1 MGSYRGYLSEHVD
14 MIVRLADKGM
24 PASEIA
30 LQLYH
35 AGVRPPW
42 SGGAL
47 LKSSTVS
54 SMTSAV
60 RRVLQ
65 ASGADKSP
73 NE

>member
-14 MIVRLADKGM
+14 MIIRLGGEGL

-42 SGGAL
+42 SGGAVP
-47 LKSSTVS
+47 KSSTVS

-65 ASGADKSP
+65 ASGADKSL